1 VCILTRSADYTIQG
15 FIYQF
20 NKTLLEILN
29 DEDDAIITIEGII
42 EDIEVATAFTTRA
55 IQCKYHEEQG
65 NFTLGNVYK
74 PILQMMEHY
83 FDNTEK
89 DIEYKLYAHFPNETE
104 GSNFAINEGHIQTIL
119 QSRDQRFKKIIT
131 KLNGNVD
138 IPGFLKRFTLEFG
151 ASLHVIIERIYLS
164 LEKNGL
170 PVDDID
176 TLFYPNAIQM
186 IADLSILHE
195 AQQRVIKKS
204 LMLADLK
211 QIRKTAITR
220 WTRSLLTLDKI
231 LSSRRKQLK
240 TNLDKNSRL
249 RYLLFSQESITNFND
264 EIVNFIS
271 DFVNKYHFKEVHD
284 KTPTFII
291 DCSKDVFKEI
301 RVRLHKKNIK
311 YNDGLVTDEY
321 FDKNKFLTGPVR
333 AKIGKQLYTDFQVRL
348 LLFNENIIGL
358 LNETKCDDFFLFTHI
373 LPDLD
378 FQDVNVEHI
387 NLSEFNKIK
396 FVMGMVNTYE

>member
-1 VCILTRSADYTIQG
+1 MGTLSRSADYTIQG

-29 DEDDAIITIEGII
+29 DEDDSLISIEGII
-42 EDIEVATAFTTRA
+42 EDIEIATALTTRA
-55 IQCKYHEEQG
+55 IQCKYHEEQEK
-65 NFTLGNVYK
+65 FTLGNVYK

-83 FDNTEK
+83 FDNIDK
-89 DIEYKLYAHFPNETE
+89 DIEYKLYAHFPNESE
-104 GSNFAINEGHIQTIL
+104 GSNFEINEEHIKTIL
-119 QSRDQRFKKIIT
+119 QSRDQRFQRIINKI
-131 KLNGNVD
+131 NGNVD

-151 ASLHVIIERIYLS
+151 ASLQVIIERITMS
-164 LEKNGL
+164 LERNGL
-170 PVDDID
+170 PRDDID

-195 AQQRVIKKS
+195 AQQRIIKKS
-204 LMLADLK
+204 SMLEDLQ

-220 WTRSLLTLDKI
+220 WTRSLRTLDRI
-231 LSSRRKQLK
+231 LTFRRKQLK

-249 RYLLFSQESITNFND
+249 RYLFLSQQSINNFND

-284 KTPTFII
+284 KTPLICI
-291 DCSKDVFKEI
+291 DCSQEVFKEI
-301 RVRLHKKNIK
+301 RVRLHKKNIR

-333 AKIGKQLYTDFQVRL
+333 SKIGKQFYSEFQVRL
-348 LLFNENIIGL
+348 LRYDENEIGI
-358 LNETKCDDFFLFTHI
+358 LNQIKSDDFFLFTDTV
-373 LPDLD
+373 PDLD

-387 NLSEFNKIK
+387 NLNEINQIK
-396 FVMGMVNTYE
+396 FVMGMVDTYE

>member
-1 VCILTRSADYTIQG
+1 MGILSRNADYTIQG

-29 DEDDAIITIEGII
+29 DEDDAEITIEGII
-42 EDIEVATAFTTRA
+42 EDIEIATALTTRA
-55 IQCKYHEEQG
+55 IQCKYHEEQE

-83 FDNTEK
+83 FDNPDK
-89 DIEYKLYAHFPNETE
+89 DIQYILYAHFPNKRE
-104 GSNFAINEGHIQTIL
+104 GSNFEINEEHIKTIL
-119 QSRDQRFKKIIT
+119 QSRDQRFQRIIT
-131 KLNGNVD
+131 KINGNVD
-138 IPGFLKRFTLEFG
+138 VPGFLERFTLEFG
-151 ASLHVIIERIYLS
+151 ASLQVIIERITES
-164 LEKNGL
+164 LERNGL
-170 PVDDID
+170 PEEDID

-195 AQQRVIKKS
+195 AQQRVIRKS
-204 LMLADLK
+204 KLLEKLQ

-220 WTRSLLTLDKI
+220 WTRSLRTLDKI

-240 TNLDKNSRL
+240 ANLDKNSRL
-249 RYLLFSQESITNFND
+249 RYLFLSQQSINNFNE

-271 DFVNKYHFKEVHD
+271 EFINKYHFKEVHD
-284 KTPTFII
+284 KTPLVCI
-291 DCSKDVFKEI
+291 DCSQEVFKEL

-321 FDKNKFLTGPVR
+321 FDKNKFLAGPVR
-333 AKIGKQLYTDFQVRL
+333 AKIGKQFYTDFQVRL
-348 LLFNENIIGL
+348 LRFDEKEIGI
-358 LNETKCDDFFLFTHI
+358 LNETKCDDFFLFTETV
-373 LPDLD
+373 PEFD

-387 NLSEFNKIK
+387 NLNEINQIK
-396 FVMGMVNTYE
+396 FVMGMVDTYE